1 MPRMSNRPI
10 LRRIVLVLGLM
21 GILMALA
28 DVVARRELAQAAHET
43 FGRGGA
49 ISRTAEAID

>member
-1 MPRMSNRPI
+1 MSNRPI

-28 DVVARRELAQAAHET
+28 DVVARRELTQAAHET
-43 FGRGGA
+43 LGRDGA
-49 ISRTAEAID
+49 ISRTAEATD

>member
-1 MPRMSNRPI
+1 MSNRPI

-28 DVVARRELAQAAHET
+28 DVVARRELTQAAHET

-49 ISRTAEAID
+49 ISRTAEATD